1 MKVQKRYK
9 IKGIKSRKYFFQIDP
24 SKFYIIIQTMN
35 KDSFEFVIYI
45 LHACSQKWAK
55 LPSKVYKMLNES
67 DCINKLLV
75 PYYDSL
81 HTQGTRYIIGDVE
94 DYLTTRGYKI

>member
-1 MKVQKRYK
+1 
-9 IKGIKSRKYFFQIDP
+9 
-24 SKFYIIIQTMN
+24 MN

-55 LPSKVYKMLNES
+55 LPSKVYKMLTES

-75 PYYDSL
+75 PYYVSL
-81 HTQGTRYIIGDVE
+81 HTQGTQYIIGDVE
-94 DYLTTRGYKI
+94 DYLTTRGYKIEQLKK